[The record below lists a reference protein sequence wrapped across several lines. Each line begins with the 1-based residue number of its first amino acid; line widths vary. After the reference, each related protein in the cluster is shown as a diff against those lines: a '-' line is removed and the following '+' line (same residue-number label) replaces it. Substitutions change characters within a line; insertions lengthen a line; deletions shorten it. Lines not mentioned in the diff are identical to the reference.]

1 MSGFTDMFHMRAQ
14 SGDIVDAGRVK
25 RISVMF
31 GMLDEDRKAVG
42 WYQFVSNGKPKS
54 KQELAKPAPKLPG
67 ETAERLGYQI
77 AGGVDFTL
85 RVRKHIQLDGVA
97 IHPKGNPATLT
108 LQVGGERF
116 GKIACRIGHLRTKG
130 KEVVTFPFGM
140 RQAGISVPLRMGP
153 RSIHGLVKFVALARY
168 DENKFPEGPQG
179 PTARHLGIPV

>member
-31 GMLDEDRKAVG
+31 GMLDEDRKSVG

-67 ETAERLGYQI
+67 ETAERFGYQI

-85 RVRKHIQLDGVA
+85 RVRKHIQLDGLA
-97 IHPKGNPATLT
+97 IHPKGTPATLT
-108 LQVGGERF
+108 LQVGDERF
-116 GKIACRIGHLRTKG
+116 RKIACRIGHLRTKG
-130 KEVVTFPFGM
+130 KEVVTFPIYLQIG
-140 RQAGISVPLRMGP
+140 RAHV
-153 RSIHGLVKFVALARY
+153 
-168 DENKFPEGPQG
+168 
-179 PTARHLGIPV
+179 